1 MVRSSRQRFALV
13 YTALALVRILI
24 AFTSTSIIH
33 PDEHFQNP
41 EIAADAVFEYD
52 TSLGGD
58 GPLRTWEWHGPTP
71 ARSIV
76 PVFGSTGLAFCIVR
90 MLCGDQPSARV
101 LFAAE
106 RSVMLLLTFS
116 MDWLVWRTSRSH
128 RPTLLLFATSPITL
142 TFLLRPFSNSL
153 ETVCLA
159 LLLYQT
165 SCLERYR
172 REGKGL
178 VLVGAI
184 VAFGCF
190 VRVTFVSFALP
201 ACIYILRLADT
212 FRTRRF
218 PVVLLRRL
226 SSMAL
231 GAAAASLACVAID
244 TWYFHRDTSAEA
256 ASPWL
261 VLTPLNLLRY
271 NLASEN
277 LKEHGLHPRY
287 LHLLVNWP
295 MLFGVGIVAVG
306 TAISSAWKQRKA
318 RHTRPQSDSTSLY
331 LWTLALPT
339 LALSVQ
345 PHQEPR
351 FLIPL
356 LIPLVLIAGRSAL
369 VSDKNGPSQ
378 KRRVFWALWII
389 HSVLFTALFG
399 FLHQGG
405 LIPALF
411 ELNSSLRRTSDGQLG
426 ALREVDL
433 VFWRTFMPPRHLLL
447 PLSLGEAPIVR
458 VADLAGGEQLELYQT
473 LALLNANASDAL
485 SQGRVILVAPAYS
498 PGIAELACSAERS
511 AAAVATLKSGVMSRS
526 DSPASTVRGSDS
538 AAADEA
544 AREGFLAGAL
554 SRLGL
559 TSPAPA
565 NQDAEPARPSGPQ
578 EENTSAPPPGKSREQ
593 KRMENKRRNQRRKEA
608 SCRRRRRE
616 EEAKKAQQQQQQ
628 ATHVNAADPVDP
640 LGSWTS
646 LSGASIDWSEDAT
659 SVFGSEVT
667 VSLLSRDDAVSYA
680 SSIVLASLSP
690 GGSTIP
696 FSKRSTADK
705 LAFYQSLILQFNLA
719 SQSCLPGS
727 ITKCEKVLRTIK
739 IAIGEYFDVV
749 KRGGNVATEVPRYKN
764 VAQLRAALGGRK
776 NKKRVPRKLVKS
788 QLLAVFLVTLTP
800 RFY

>member
-1 MVRSSRQRFALV
+1 MARSSGLRFALIYAAV
-13 YTALALVRILI
+13 ALLRILI

-41 EIAADAVFEYD
+41 EIAAD
-52 TSLGGD
+52 
-58 GPLRTWEWHGPTP
+58 
-71 ARSIV
+71 
-76 PVFGSTGLAFCIVR
+76 
-90 MLCGDQPSARV
+90 
-101 LFAAE
+101 
-106 RSVMLLLTFS
+106 
-116 MDWLVWRTSRSH
+116 WLVWRTSRSN

-153 ETVCLA
+153 ETFCLA

-165 SCLERYR
+165 SRLERAR
-172 REGKGL
+172 KKGRTL

-201 ACIYILRLADT
+201 ACVYILGFADALQK
-212 FRTRRF
+212 RRS
-218 PVVLLRRL
+218 PVVLLHHL

-231 GAAAASLACVAID
+231 SVATASLACVAID
-244 TWYFHRDTSAEA
+244 TWYFRRDSSAA
-256 ASPWL
+256 AVSPSL

-277 LKEHGLHPRY
+277 LKEHGFHPRY
-287 LHLLVNWP
+287 LHVLVNWP

-306 TAISSAWKQRKA
+306 TAVRSAWAQCKA
-318 RHTRPQSDSTSLY
+318 RNTRPQNAAKPLY
-331 LWTLALPT
+331 IWTLVLPT

-369 VSDKNGPSQ
+369 ASDENGPSQ
-378 KRRVFWALWII
+378 KRRVFWGFWLI

-426 ALREVDL
+426 ALREVDI

-447 PLSLGEAPIVR
+447 PLSSGKAPIVR
-458 VADLAGGEQLELYQT
+458 VADLAGAEPLELYRT
-473 LALLNANASDAL
+473 LAHL
-485 SQGRVILVAPAYS
+485 SAEAYNTLERRSAILVAPAYS
-498 PGIAELACSAERS
+498 PGIAELACSAERT
-511 AAAVATLKSGVMSRS
+511 AAAVGTLQSGVMSRS
-526 DSPASTVRGSDS
+526 DSPATTVRGSDS
-538 AAADEA
+538 AAADDA

-565 NQDAEPARPSGPQ
+565 DQGAAPAPPSGAQQGNPGG
-578 EENTSAPPPGKSREQ
+578 PRPGKSPEQ
-593 KRMENKRRNQRRKEA
+593 KRKENKRRNQRRKEA
-608 SCRRRRRE
+608 RRRRRE
-616 EEAKKAQQQQQQ
+616 EEAEKAQQQ
-628 ATHVNAADPVDP
+628 ATHVHAADSVDP
-640 LGSWTS
+640 LGPWTS
-646 LSGASIDWSEDAT
+646 LSGAVDWSEDAH
-659 SVFGSEVT
+659 SVFGSKVT
-667 VSLLSRDDAVSYA
+667 VSLLSRDDAIFYA
-680 SSIVLASLSP
+680 SSI
-690 GGSTIP
+690 
-696 FSKRSTADK
+696 RSTAEK
-705 LAFYQSLILQFNLA
+705 LAFYQSLILQFNLE

-727 ITKCEKVLRTIK
+727 ITKCRKVLRTIR
-739 IAIGEYFDVV
+739 IAIGEYLDVV
-749 KRGGNVATEVPRYKN
+749 RRGGNVATEVPRYKN
-764 VAQLRAALGGRK
+764 VSQLRAALSGKK
-776 NKKRVPRKLVKS
+776 NKKRVPRKLVKL
-788 QLLAVFLVTLTP
+788 QLLTIFLVTLTP
-800 RFY
+800 RFR

>member
-52 TSLGGD
+52 TRLGGD
-58 GPLRTWEWHGPTP
+58 GPLRTWEWRGPTP

-90 MLCGDQPSARV
+90 MLCGDH
-101 LFAAE
+101 
-106 RSVMLLLTFS
+106 
-116 MDWLVWRTSRSH
+116 WLVWRTSRSH
-128 RPTLLLFATSPITL
+128 RPTLLLLATSPITL

-153 ETVCLA
+153 ETFCLA

-165 SCLERYR
+165 SQLERSR
-172 REGKGL
+172 REGKIL

-201 ACIYILRLADT
+201 ACVYLLRLADA

-218 PVVLLRRL
+218 PVVLLGRL

-306 TAISSAWKQRKA
+306 TAIRSAWRQRKA
-318 RHTRPQSDSTSLY
+318 HRTRPQSGSMSLY

-369 VSDKNGPSQ
+369 G
-378 KRRVFWALWII
+378 LWLT
-389 HSVLFTALFG
+389 HSILFTVLFG

-411 ELNSSLRRTSDGQLG
+411 ELSSSLRRTSDGQLG
-426 ALREVDL
+426 ALREVDV

-447 PLSLGEAPIVR
+447 PLSLGEAPTVR

-511 AAAVATLKSGVMSRS
+511 AAAVATLK
-526 DSPASTVRGSDS
+526 STVRGSDS

-608 SCRRRRRE
+608 RRRRRE

-690 GGSTIP
+690 GGSTVP